1 MMIINNADQKFGY
14 ISGQYSAKPLS
25 KADFDCTAAGPV
37 FSDGLNKA
45 LSASKVDK
53 IEISHDASRV
63 SNNSQVISDTK
74 EKILNE
80 INQDKDQEYID
91 RIKQQL
97 SVKKYAV
104 NPVEIAKA
112 LLKESND

>member
-14 ISGQYSAKPLS
+14 ISSQYSAKPTS
-25 KADFDCTAAGPV
+25 KADFDHAAVGAA
-37 FSDGLNKA
+37 FSGSLNKA
-45 LSASKVDK
+45 LNSSKVDK
-53 IEISHDASRV
+53 IEISYDASRV
-63 SNNSQVISDTK
+63 SNNSQIISDTK
-74 EKILNE
+74 DKILAE
-80 INQDKDQEYID
+80 INEDKDQEYID

-104 NPVEIAKA
+104 DPMEIARA